1 MSSKRTMIECTV
13 KRSKNNRWNVS
24 VSKDKLGQVDSLT
37 QVTDLLYENGYK
49 VYAYQRRPSASGKH
63 GFVANCL
70 KFNPKK
76 EDV

>member
-24 VSKDKLGQVDSLT
+24 VDKDKLGQVDSLT

-49 VYAYQRRPSASGKH
+49 VYA
-63 GFVANCL
+63 
-70 KFNPKK
+70 
-76 EDV
+76 